1 MSFGGPGRWPAHIGQ
16 MERVALLILA
26 VIADALIGDPCWLPH
41 PIRLIGKAIEAG
53 EHWLHRGPSS
63 PGQDFFCGL
72 SLVVGV
78 VIATYTLAAL
88 LLQILGVLS
97 WWLEQS
103 LAVLLGS
110 LCLARR
116 SLKEHASAIF
126 HPLCAGDLGRARTM
140 LARMVSRETMDLPEV
155 EIVRGT
161 LESVAENSSDGVIAP
176 LLYLALGGV
185 PLALAYKAV
194 NTLDS
199 MLGYHT
205 ERYEYFGKAAARL
218 DDLANLVP
226 ARLTALALVGAAWL
240 LSCFGLEYAG
250 AAAWRI
256 AWRDGR
262 KHASPNAGYP
272 EAALAGA
279 LGVRLGGAS
288 RYFGA
293 VVEKPTLGEA
303 RHVLSSA
310 HIPRSL
316 VLLDTATVLALV
328 TLVIAECGLWIAE

>member
-1 MSFGGPGRWPAHIGQ
+1 MARGT
-16 MERVALLILA
+16 LLILA
-26 VIADALIGDPCWLPH
+26 VMVDALLGDPSWLLH
-41 PIRLIGKAIEAG
+41 PIRLIGKAIEKG
-53 EHWLHRGPSS
+53 ELWLRQGPSS
-63 PGQDFFCGL
+63 PGQDFLCGV
-72 SLVVGV
+72 SLLVGV

-88 LLQILGVLS
+88 LLQILGTLS

-103 LAVLLGS
+103 VAVLLGS

-116 SLKEHASAIF
+116 SLKEHASAVF
-126 HPLCAGDLGRARTM
+126 SPLCGGALETARVM
-140 LARMVSRETMDLPEV
+140 LARIVSRETAHLSEAEV
-155 EIVRGT
+155 IRGT

-176 LLYLALGGV
+176 LLYLAVGGV

-218 DDLANLVP
+218 DDLINLIP
-226 ARLTALALVGAAWL
+226 ARLTALALAAAGL
-240 LSCFGLEYAG
+240 LGGPGRGYDGAG
-250 AAAWRI
+250 AWRV

-279 LGVRLGGAS
+279 LGVRLGGPS
-288 RYFGA
+288 RYFGV

-303 RHVLSSA
+303 RHVLSPA

-316 VLLDTATVLALV
+316 ILLDTASALALA
-328 TLVIAECGLWIAE
+328 TLVLVRWGLRLAR

>member
-1 MSFGGPGRWPAHIGQ
+1 

-26 VIADALIGDPCWLPH
+26 VIVDALIGDPSWLPH
-41 PIRLIGKAIEAG
+41 PVRLIGRAVEKG
-53 EHWLHRGPSS
+53 EQWLRQGPSS
-63 PGQDFFCGL
+63 PEQDFLFGL
-72 SLVVGV
+72 GLTVGV
-78 VIATYTLAAL
+78 VCVTYTSAAL
-88 LLQILGVLS
+88 LLQVLGVLS
-97 WWLEQS
+97 WWLEQVA
-103 LAVLLGS
+103 AVLLGA

-116 SLKEHASAIF
+116 SLKEHAYAVF
-126 HPLCAGDLGRARTM
+126 RPLGVGDLDGARAM
-140 LARMVSRETMDLPEV
+140 LARIVSRETADLPEA

-176 LLYLALGGV
+176 LLYLVLGGV

-218 DDLANLVP
+218 DDLVNLVP
-226 ARLTALALVGAAWL
+226 ARLTVLALAGAAWML
-240 LSCFGLEYAG
+240 GRSGLAYDG

-279 LGVRLGGAS
+279 LGVRLGGPS

-303 RHVLSSA
+303 RLVLSSA
-310 HIPRSL
+310 DIPRSL
-316 VLLDTATVLALV
+316 VLLDTASVLTLV
-328 TLVIAECGLWIAE
+328 AFVIAECGLRFVE

>member
-1 MSFGGPGRWPAHIGQ
+1 M
-16 MERVALLILA
+16 LLVLA
-26 VIADALIGDPCWLPH
+26 YIVDALVGDPPWFPH
-41 PIRLIGKAIEAG
+41 PVRLMGKAIATSER
-53 EHWLHRGPSS
+53 WLRRGLSS
-63 PGQDFFCGL
+63 PGQDFFFGL

-78 VIATYTLAAL
+78 VTATYMLAAF
-88 LLQILGVLS
+88 LLQVLGALS

-103 LAVLLGS
+103 VAVLLGS

-116 SLKEHASAIF
+116 SLKEHASAVF
-126 HPLCAGDLGRARTM
+126 HSLCAGDLESARAM
-140 LARMVSRETMDLPEV
+140 LARIVSRETADLPEA
-155 EIVRGT
+155 EIIRGT
-161 LESVAENSSDGVIAP
+161 LESVAENSSDAVVAP

-218 DDLANLVP
+218 DDLVNLIP
-226 ARLTALALVGAAWL
+226 ARLTALALTGAAGL
-240 LSCFGLEYAG
+240 LGSFSQEYDG
-250 AAAWRI
+250 AAAWHMT
-256 AWRDGR
+256 WRDGR

-272 EAALAGA
+272 EAAMAGA
-279 LGVRLGGAS
+279 LGVRLGGPS
-288 RYFGA
+288 RYFGV

-303 RHVLSSA
+303 QHVLSSA

-316 VLLDTATVLALV
+316 VLLDTASVLALAIF
-328 TLVIAECGLWIAE
+328 VIVQWRLQLAE

>member
-1 MSFGGPGRWPAHIGQ
+1 MLDASVKP
-16 MERVALLILA
+16 VAFLVLA
-26 VIADALIGDPCWLPH
+26 YIVDALIGDPSWLPH
-41 PIRLIGKAIEAG
+41 PVRLVGRVVEKSEQ
-53 EHWLHRGPSS
+53 WLRRRPSS
-63 PGQDFFCGL
+63 PGQDFLFGL
-72 SLVVGV
+72 GLTVGV
-78 VIATYTLAAL
+78 VIVTYTMGAF
-88 LLQILGVLS
+88 LLQVLGVLS
-97 WWLEQS
+97 WWLEYVA
-103 LAVLLGS
+103 AVLLGS

-116 SLKEHASAIF
+116 SLKEHAYAVF
-126 HPLCAGDLGRARTM
+126 HPLCIGDLNGARAM
-140 LARMVSRETMDLPEV
+140 LAQIVSRETMDLPEA

-176 LLYLALGGV
+176 LLYLAFGGV

-218 DDLANLVP
+218 DDLVNLVP
-226 ARLTALALVGAAWL
+226 ARLTALALAGAAWL
-240 LSCFGLEYAG
+240 LGCCGLEYDG
-250 AAAWRI
+250 AAAWRM

-279 LGVRLGGAS
+279 LGVRLGGPS

-293 VVEKPTLGEA
+293 VIEKPTLGEA
-303 RHVLSSA
+303 RQVLNSA
-310 HIPRSL
+310 DIPRSL
-316 VLLDTATVLALV
+316 VLLDAASVLALA
-328 TLVIAECGLWIAE
+328 TLAIAECGLWIVE

>member
-1 MSFGGPGRWPAHIGQ
+1 MARGT
-16 MERVALLILA
+16 LLILA
-26 VIADALIGDPCWLPH
+26 VMVDALIGDPSWLLH
-41 PIRLIGKAIEAG
+41 PIRLIGKAIEKG
-53 EHWLHRGPSS
+53 ELWLRQGPSS
-63 PGQDFFCGL
+63 PGQDFLCGV
-72 SLVVGV
+72 SLLVGV

-88 LLQILGVLS
+88 LLQILGTLS

-103 LAVLLGS
+103 VAVLLGS

-116 SLKEHASAIF
+116 SLKEHASAVF
-126 HPLCAGDLGRARTM
+126 SPLCGGALETARVM
-140 LARMVSRETMDLPEV
+140 LARIVSRETAHLSEAEV
-155 EIVRGT
+155 IRGT

-176 LLYLALGGV
+176 LLYLAVGGV

-199 MLGYHT
+199 MVGYHT

-218 DDLANLVP
+218 DDLINLIP
-226 ARLTALALVGAAWL
+226 ARLTALAL
-240 LSCFGLEYAG
+240 AG
-250 AAAWRI
+250 AAGLLGGAGRGDDGDAAWRV

-279 LGVRLGGAS
+279 LGVRLGGPS
-288 RYFGA
+288 RYFGV

-303 RHVLSSA
+303 RHVLSPA

-316 VLLDTATVLALV
+316 ILLDTAGALALATFV
-328 TLVIAECGLWIAE
+328 LVRWGLRLAR

>member
-1 MSFGGPGRWPAHIGQ
+1 V
-16 MERVALLILA
+16 ERATLLILA
-26 VIADALIGDPCWLPH
+26 YVVDALIGDPPWLPH
-41 PIRLIGKAIEAG
+41 PVRLIGEAVARG
-53 EHWLHRGPSS
+53 ERWLRRGPSS
-63 PGQDFFCGL
+63 PGRDFFRGL
-72 SLVVGV
+72 GLTAGV
-78 VIATYTLAAL
+78 VIATYTAATL
-88 LLQILGVLS
+88 FLQILAALS

-103 LAVLLGS
+103 VTVLLGS

-116 SLKEHASAIF
+116 GLKEHASAVF
-126 HPLCAGDLGRARTM
+126 EPLCAGDLQTARAM
-140 LARMVSRETMDLPEV
+140 LARVVSRETAGLPEAEV
-155 EIVRGT
+155 VRGT
-161 LESVAENSSDGVIAP
+161 LESVGENSSDGVIAP
-176 LLYLALGGV
+176 LLYLAVGGV

-218 DDLANLVP
+218 DDLINLVP
-226 ARLTALALVGAAWL
+226 ARLTALALAAAAGL
-240 LSCFGLEYAG
+240 LGGGGREYDG
-250 AAAWRI
+250 AAAWRV

-279 LGVRLGGAS
+279 LGVRLGGPS
-288 RYFGA
+288 RYFGV

-303 RHVLSSA
+303 RLVLSPA

-316 VLLDTATVLALV
+316 ILLDTASALALA
-328 TLVIAECGLWIAE
+328 TLVLVRWGLRLAR